1 MSNPVTSYGHSVLVS
16 MFAVKCEDE
25 INRLDLLDDPA
36 FIDRLYNGRPIL
48 RDGLIVPRPTNPSLA

>member
-1 MSNPVTSYGHSVLVS
+1 